1 VSELLNR
8 FSFSTAKWD
17 NTIAIC
23 LLAIWVII
31 VICAISS
38 VRAQGFSDWGRRF
51 WIAVIVVVPVLGLLA
66 YLPFSFRREDLPAH
80 MALRSSRDRSKRP
93 VRRISSS
100 ESASGKA

>member
-1 VSELLNR
+1 MSELLNR

-23 LLAIWVII
+23 LLAIWLII

-51 WIAVIVVVPVLGLLA
+51 WIAAILFVPVLGLLA

-80 MALRSSRDRSKRP
+80 MALRASRDRSRRP
-93 VRRISSS
+93 ARRISSS
-100 ESASGKA
+100 ESDSGEA